1 MDHQSI
7 SDALVFNFAHRKIFV
22 NIRFIFITIAL
33 LCILALMWLI
43 LPMLEQKAMKD
54 PYSAACPAGRYSV
67 EEECV
72 PLTSCKNDGD
82 CWYLEKGT
90 LPPRSGR

>member
-1 MDHQSI
+1 
-7 SDALVFNFAHRKIFV
+7 V

-33 LCILALMWLI
+33 LCILALMWII

-67 EEECV
+67 EGECV
-72 PLTSCKNDGD
+72 PLTSCKTDDD

-90 LPPRSGR
+90 LPPRVGKCVDNMCHAYCGSGRVFECVN